1 MILDR
6 LQRRWLIENV
16 AKNVPGKRKG
26 REDPAENFQS
36 SSVRFGSANEDK
48 IRLWQERDRK
58 GDGAMVMPGQC
69 IFVKF

>member
-48 IRLWQERDRK
+48 IRL
-58 GDGAMVMPGQC
+58 
-69 IFVKF
+69 